1 MFLHMNNVI
10 GWFGDCRDDGDFHKD
25 LATILQLWRCSAIW
39 IMSMQIQVPARLQQ
53 CRPSGTSPRRALC
66 QLRSRGGQLHHQLLT
81 EATTPSATM
90 QLHHQLLKKLPAT
103 CHQLIAATPSAIASH
118 TITANCATMLARR
131 SDESQTYAS
140 QSVLEAETDTIHI
153 ALIES
158 NKVFIQPACA
168 LYFQQANWSLSF
180 IGKFFHLS
188 WVGSLWFYVLQ
199 LQSSLTGDRVEKDL
213 IRITMW
219 RQLNACWQLQLHG
232 WSDMPMLPI
241 ARACTQAQTLN
252 TFHFGENP

>member
-90 QLHHQLLKKLPAT
+90 QLHHQLLKKLAE
-103 CHQLIAATPSAIASH
+103 LSAATSYMPSVNSSN
-118 TITANCATMLARR
+118 TIGYC
-131 SDESQTYAS
+131 
-140 QSVLEAETDTIHI
+140 
-153 ALIES
+153 
-158 NKVFIQPACA
+158 QPHHHC
-168 LYFQQANWSLSF
+168 
-180 IGKFFHLS
+180 
-188 WVGSLWFYVLQ
+188 Q
-199 LQSSLTGDRVEKDL
+199 LCH
-213 IRITMW
+213 
-219 RQLNACWQLQLHG
+219 NACPPVG
-232 WSDMPMLPI
+232 WVPNICQSISPWGRNRYDSYCI
-241 ARACTQAQTLN
+241 DWV
-252 TFHFGENP
+252 E